1 MRKLLVIVVVA
12 AFSALI
18 PGTASAATPVV
29 THTTLDVGPF
39 AITDVCSA
47 GITVSGHLVVS
58 ETDYFGANGAP
69 TRIYIHTVETDTFTG
84 PARSLVSEPYE
95 YGTFFNLDTSGNIS
109 LWSAGGLGR
118 STVTRC
124 QGRKARPWLQPASPS
139 SPKLT
144 SAVSRVPARRPGA
157 LWFFQYMLV
166 CAITLSGGGA
176 PHSVR
181 SSVVCASP
189 TRSTS

>member
-29 THTTLDVGPF
+29 TYTTLDVGPF

-95 YGTFFNLDTSGNIS
+95 YGTFFNLDTSGNIVSGAVVGVLLRIALPDGS
-109 LWSAGGLGR
+109 LFVSSGRTILHPNGPVFTFAPDFGR
-118 STVTRC
+118 S
-124 QGRKARPWLQPASPS
+124 GNL
-139 SPKLT
+139 
-144 SAVSRVPARRPGA
+144 SALCGA
-157 LWFFQYMLV
+157 L
-166 CAITLSGGGA
+166 GA
-176 PHSVR
+176 
-181 SSVVCASP
+181 
-189 TRSTS
+189 